1 MKVCV
6 GVAVRVGMALGV
18 AVCVGAKVDVGVE
31 DGAVVGVQV
40 GIELGVG
47 EWVGVYVA
55 VGLMAT
61 GIGVGVLSIAPKAQ
75 RPARQV
81 TTRQTTSKLAAPA
94 ISALWP
100 PVSLGGSTRC
110 IKGCRDASAAAKA
123 EASPS

>member
-1 MKVCV
+1 MAVGVAVGIGVAVGVAVCV
-6 GVAVRVGMALGV
+6 GVAVY
-18 AVCVGAKVDVGVE
+18 VGVE

-40 GIELGVG
+40 GMGLGVG

-55 VGLMAT
+55 VGSMAT

-75 RPARQV
+75 RPVRQV

-94 ISALWP
+94 IRALWP
-100 PVSLGGSTRC
+100 AVSLGGSTRC
-110 IKGCRDASAAAKA
+110 IKACRDASAAAKA